1 MRILDSISRF
11 FAINQAYMGQKHR
24 VCEIFAKTFQI
35 RQDIH
40 NFATMALSPNA
51 HILVRVFSK
60 GA

>member
-1 MRILDSISRF
+1 
-11 FAINQAYMGQKHR
+11 MGQKHR

-35 RQDIH
+35 HQDIH